1 MLPGLMSLYFGGDV
15 QTVES
20 EVGIN
25 NMQAWIHPALYQ
37 QFRLE
42 VVVKG
47 VGDMFLVYFRPFV
60 TY

>member
-1 MLPGLMSLYFGGDV
+1 MLPGLMSLDFCSDIRTGG
-15 QTVES
+15 S
-20 EVGIN
+20 ELGVN
-25 NMQAWIHPALYQ
+25 NMKAWIHPALYQ

-47 VGDMFLVYFRPFV
+47 VGDMFLAYFRPFV